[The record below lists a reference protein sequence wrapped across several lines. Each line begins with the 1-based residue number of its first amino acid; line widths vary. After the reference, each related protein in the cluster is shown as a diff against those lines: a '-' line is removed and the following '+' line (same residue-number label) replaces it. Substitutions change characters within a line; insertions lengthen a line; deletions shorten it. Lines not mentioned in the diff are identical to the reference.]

1 MQRGYLSSR
10 DILLNS
16 LFGEANRNNA
26 GATMVWEWI
35 AWNSDDSSY
44 SFDTNDDGSNGMRA
58 QINYM
63 RSKVPPHIFHIG
75 VCSCVAICWVL
86 LHYDIGLV
94 RSCSFACPLH
104 AHLRRLKYAV

>member
-16 LFGEANRNNA
+16 LFGEANADNA

-35 AWNSDDSSY
+35 AWPMDDPSY
-44 SFDTNDDGSNGMRA
+44 DFSVFDDGSNGMQA

-63 RSKVPPHIFHIG
+63 NAKVHILSFG
-75 VCSCVAICWVL
+75 GKARP
-86 LHYDIGLV
+86 D
-94 RSCSFACPLH
+94 SCSI
-104 AHLRRLKYAV
+104 RRQRLAALLSQ